1 MKQKIR
7 AEHKALGLD
16 TPITRRDFVGSAL
29 IGAGAGLV
37 AAAPPGLLAGED
49 NSVQQ
54 PGFTTLGPDWTGPG
68 GTGDYA
74 RANGNTHE
82 VVNTAHALRDD
93 KLKQAIS
100 TAQDVDGIYDLVIVG
115 GGFSGFGAAY
125 AFKEKTG
132 GKQKCLILDNHAMFG
147 GEAKQNE
154 FVVDGYRLYGPQGS
168 NSFVVHT
175 GKPSFPELWYKL
187 DLPTEFEFEELSGTA
202 KDIKFAPDS
211 FGPMMK
217 WPESASTGYF
227 YGDGSNGKW
236 VMDAQRTGFRDAP
249 ISGDFRRQLNDVL
262 HNRIKPAGIGKN
274 WERQFDSM
282 TYHDFLVR
290 NLNVSKEVL
299 YNYIDPYFASAAF
312 GASGDAISAYAAY
325 KLQMPGTIG
334 HLSKEQQDAYNN
346 RSFYSFPG
354 GNSTILRHLVKEILP
369 EAITGDNSL
378 TDVGYGDV
386 NFEHLDKPGNP
397 FRIRLDATAVN
408 VRHTG
413 NAGSTEHVAVTY
425 IRDGETY
432 RVRAK
437 AVVMATGG
445 WITRRIVSDMPQPVI
460 EAYRQFHHT
469 PMLTVN
475 VALRNWKFM
484 ENLGISAARWFNS
497 FSWYANLRRPM
508 KIDGHSAPLDPS
520 KPAVMTLYVP
530 FVRYSGKPL
539 QVQASLGRTELL
551 AKSYRE
557 YELDIRRQLV
567 ALFGDHGFDPKRD
580 IAGIVLNRW
589 GHAYIAPQPG
599 FYFGTGGEPAPK
611 DIVDA
616 GYGRIAFGHSEVT
629 GFQGWISGYIQ
640 GNRAVEKILRFAVA

>member
-1 MKQKIR
+1 MKNKIR
-7 AEHKALGLD
+7 AEASELGLD
-16 TPITRRDFVGSAL
+16 MPITRRDFVGSAL
-29 IGAGAGLV
+29 IGAGAGLLAMQAPAL
-37 AAAPPGLLAGED
+37 AATGESAGEQV
-49 NSVQQ
+49 S
-54 PGFTTLGPDWTGPG
+54 FTDLGTDWTGPG

-74 RANGNTHE
+74 GANGNTHAE
-82 VVNTAHALRDD
+82 VNAAHALRDG
-93 KLKQAIS
+93 KLQQSIQS
-100 TAQDVDGIYDLVIVG
+100 AQDTGELYDLIIVG
-115 GGFSGFGAAY
+115 GGFSGFGAGY
-125 AFKEKTG
+125 AFKEQVG
-132 GKQKCLILDNHAMFG
+132 GNRTCLILDNHAVFG

-175 GKPSFPELWYKL
+175 DTPSFPELWYKL
-187 DLPTEFEFEELSGTA
+187 GLPTEFEFAELAGTD
-202 KDIKFAPDS
+202 KDIQFAPDS

-227 YGDGSNGKW
+227 YDTGATGIW
-236 VMDAQRTGFRDAP
+236 VMDAQQNGFMDAP
-249 ISGDFRRQLNDVL
+249 ISETFRRQLDDVL
-262 HNRIKPAGIGKN
+262 HNRIKPAGIGAD
-274 WERQFDSM
+274 WEKQFDSM
-282 TYHDFLVR
+282 TYHDFLVKQ
-290 NLNVSKEVL
+290 LNVSNEVL

-334 HLSKEQQDAYNN
+334 HLSKAQQAAYNN
-346 RSFYSFPG
+346 RSFYSFPC
-354 GNSTILRHLVKEILP
+354 GNSTILRRLAKELLP
-369 EAITGDNSL
+369 EAITGDQSL
-378 TDVGYGDV
+378 TDVGYADV
-386 NFEHLDKPGNP
+386 NFDALDKPGNP
-397 FRIRLDATAVN
+397 FRIRLSATVID

-413 NAGSTEHVAVTY
+413 ATGNNEKVALTY
-425 IRDGETY
+425 TKDGKAY
-432 RVRAK
+432 RVLAK
-437 AVVMATGG
+437 AVVMSTGG
-445 WITRRIVSDMPQPVI
+445 WITRRVVSDMPETVS

-475 VALRNWKFM
+475 VALKNWKFM
-484 ENLGISAARWFNS
+484 ENLGISAARWFNN

-530 FVRYSGKPL
+530 FVRYVGKPL
-539 QVQASLGRTELL
+539 PVQASSGRMELL

-557 YELDIRRQLV
+557 YELDIRNQLV
-567 ALFGDHGFDPKRD
+567 TLFGDHGFDPIRD

-611 DIVDA
+611 DIVDE

-640 GNRAVEKILRFAVA
+640 GKRAVEKILRYTVA

>member
-1 MKQKIR
+1 MKKRIR
-7 AEHKALGLD
+7 TEAEELGLD
-16 TPITRRDFVGSAL
+16 TRITRRDFVGGTL
-29 IGAGAGLV
+29 VGAGAGL
-37 AAAPPGLLAGED
+37 LAMKSPDLPAQGG
-49 NSVQQ
+49 SA
-54 PGFTTLGPDWTGPG
+54 GKRISLTGLGPDWTGPG
-68 GTGDYA
+68 GIGDYA
-74 RANGNTHE
+74 GANGNTHE
-82 VVNTAHALRDD
+82 EVNAAHALRDD
-93 KLKQAIS
+93 KLRQALN
-100 TAQDVDGIYDLVIVG
+100 TAKDVDGIYGLVIVG
-115 GGFSGFGAAY
+115 GGFSGFGAGY

-132 GKQKCLILDNHAMFG
+132 DKQKCLILDNHAMFG

-154 FVVDGYRLYGPQGS
+154 FMVDGYRLYGPQGS

-175 GKPSFPELWYKL
+175 DTPSFPDLWHKL
-187 DLPTEFEFEELSGTA
+187 GLPTEFEFGELSGTD

-227 YGDGSNGKW
+227 YDTGAGGKW
-236 VMDAQRTGFRDAP
+236 VMDAQQNGFRDAP
-249 ISGDFRRQLNDVL
+249 ISESFQRELNDVL
-262 HNRIKPAGIGKN
+262 HNRIKPEGIGEN
-274 WERQFDSM
+274 WEKYFDSM

-290 NLNVSKEVL
+290 ELNVSKDVL
-299 YNYIDPYFASAAF
+299 YKYIDPYFASAAF

-334 HLSKEQQDAYNN
+334 HLSKEKQDAYNN

-354 GNSTILRHLVKEILP
+354 GNSTILRSMVKEILP
-369 EAITGDNSL
+369 EAIAGDNSL
-378 TDVGYGDV
+378 TDIGYGDV
-386 NFEHLDKPGNP
+386 KFDNLDKSGSR
-397 FRIRLDATAVN
+397 FRVRLSATAID
-408 VRHTG
+408 VRH
-413 NAGSTEHVAVTY
+413 AGGKVAVTY
-425 IRDGETY
+425 IRDGKPY
-432 RVRAK
+432 RVTAK

-445 WITRRIVSDMPQPVI
+445 WITRRVVSDMPHPVS

-484 ENLGISAARWFNS
+484 ERLGISAARWFNN

-508 KIDGHSAPLDPS
+508 KIDGHGTPLDPS

-551 AKSYRE
+551 SKSYRE
-557 YELDIRRQLV
+557 YELDIRNQL
-567 ALFGDHGFDPKRD
+567 ATLFGNHGFDPKRD

-599 FYFGTGGEPAPK
+599 FYFGTGGEPAPRE
-611 DIVDA
+611 IVDE

-640 GNRAVEKILRFAVA
+640 GNRAVERILRYATA